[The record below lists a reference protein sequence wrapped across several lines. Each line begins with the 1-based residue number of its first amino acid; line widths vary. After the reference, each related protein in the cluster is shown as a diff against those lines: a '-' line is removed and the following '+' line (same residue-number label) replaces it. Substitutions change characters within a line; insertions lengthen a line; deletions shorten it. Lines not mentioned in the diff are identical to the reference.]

1 MGAAGF
7 ARKQRG
13 GTFLSQIMID
23 QLDTRKSDGYF
34 FQCEYSR

>member
-13 GTFLSQIMID
+13 GRSYQD
-23 QLDTRKSDGYF
+23 YDGPTGH
-34 FQCEYSR
+34 